1 MSRRRP
7 PGAPGEPRAR
17 RARPYAPDMQSC
29 RLQGTSAGPE
39 PFKSQAAS
47 AEALRECS
55 RRFWCEAWVWR
66 IFGDKL
72 AGDELPSML
81 NVDDLFK
88 GRHFDREI
96 IVLCV
101 RWYLR
106 YKLSFR
112 DLVEMMAE
120 RGLSLA
126 HTTIMRWIQ
135 RYAPEFDK
143 RWNRF
148 ARPVGQSWRVDE
160 TYVKIKGRWT
170 YLYRAVDK
178 EGKTVDVLLG
188 AKRDVAAA
196 KAYFRRAFRGQGRL
210 PHKITLDGYQASHRA
225 AKEVLGDI
233 PREIDARSD
242 PQNI

>member
-1 MSRRRP
+1 M
-7 PGAPGEPRAR
+7 
-17 RARPYAPDMQSC
+17 
-29 RLQGTSAGPE
+29 
-39 PFKSQAAS
+39 
-47 AEALRECS
+47 
-55 RRFWCEAWVWR
+55 
-66 IFGDKL
+66 
-72 AGDELPSML
+72 
-81 NVDDLFK
+81 
-88 GRHFDREI
+88 
-96 IVLCV
+96 LCV

-135 RYAPEFDK
+135 RYAPEFEK

-148 ARPVGQSWRVDE
+148 ACPVGQSWRVDE

-178 EGKTVDVLLG
+178 EGKTVDVLLR

-196 KAYFRRAFRGQGRL
+196 KVFFRRSFQG
-210 PHKITLDGYQASHRA
+210 PGATA
-225 AKEVLGDI
+225 A
-233 PREIDARSD
+233 
-242 PQNI
+242 